1 MTARPRRPSRRPPRT
16 SPRKPTS
23 TETTVYA
30 DVAEPAAE
38 PAGET
43 SADRTEVAAEAVA
56 EPSTDRGE
64 RAAEPTAESSTHR
77 AEPAAES
84 PTGQAEAAADD
95 DQAPLL
101 GEDEGAELGSRWESI
116 QVTFV
121 DDPRRAVE
129 EADGLVAHV
138 MQQLAEGFARERET
152 LEGQWTRGEDV
163 STEDLRVALQRYRS
177 FFQRLLSASGG
188 LRAPRERA
196 QHVAP
201 DQARAGARRTASRGR
216 SGRGCAR
223 RWR

>member
-1 MTARPRRPSRRPPRT
+1 MSRPDEHLSTRDLASTPAEPRDEANAADEREDVHTSSRYEGT
-16 SPRKPTS
+16 TEAAQPTS
-23 TETTVYA
+23 AAHEPEETHEYRGGRDA
-30 DVAEPAAE
+30 DVAEPAVE

-43 SADRTEVAAEAVA
+43 SADRTEVAAEPVA

-84 PTGQAEAAADD
+84 PTGRAEAAADV
-95 DQAPLL
+95 DQARLL
-101 GEDEGAELGSRWESI
+101 DDDEGAELGRRWEAL

-138 MQQLAEGFARERET
+138 MQQLADGFARERET
-152 LEGQWTRGEDV
+152 LEGQWSRGEDV

-177 FFQRLLSASGG
+177 FFQRLLSA
-188 LRAPRERA
+188 
-196 QHVAP
+196 
-201 DQARAGARRTASRGR
+201 
-216 SGRGCAR
+216 
-223 RWR
+223 